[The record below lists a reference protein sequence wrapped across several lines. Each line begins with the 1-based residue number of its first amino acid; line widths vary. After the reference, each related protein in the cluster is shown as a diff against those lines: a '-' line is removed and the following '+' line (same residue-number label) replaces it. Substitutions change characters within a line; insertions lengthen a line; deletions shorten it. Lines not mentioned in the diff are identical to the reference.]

1 MKYGTFIDSYTL
13 KKLEYFGRAVL
24 LSKDPSNMNGFW
36 QWLSKTIVIS
46 IYDAFLGILISIV
59 LLSSIV
65 LTGQSQLL
73 FLLLVATC
81 FLGKNTARKRNGRTI
96 DCAGY
101 IEVDYSCLGNSFL
114 TIQLLKYN
122 FVETSRK
129 FIIANLSI
137 RKLGFSLLLLFA
149 LMKSRAD
156 QRLCDDK
163 FT

>member
-1 MKYGTFIDSYTL
+1 MNYGAFIDSYTL

-24 LSKDPSNMNGFW
+24 MSKDLSNMNGFW
-36 QWLSKTIVIS
+36 HWLSKTVVIS
-46 IYDAFLGILISIV
+46 VYDAFFKISISIV

-73 FLLLVATC
+73 FRLQVATC

-122 FVETSRK
+122 FVETPRK
-129 FIIANLSI
+129 FIIAKLSI
-137 RKLGFSLLLLFA
+137 RKLRFSLLLLFA
-149 LMKSRAD
+149 LMKIRAD
-156 QRLCDDK
+156 QRLCDNK